1 MEQQRQFASQV
12 RVDAYPK
19 LKEDFILRVLELPWA
34 FISDE
39 SSLLDF
45 TAAPDPTMLLE
56 RIKQMYGV
64 DVSQI
69 ANTNIADILERI
81 AARNS

>member
-1 MEQQRQFASQV
+1 MEQESQFASQV
-12 RVDAYPK
+12 RVDAHPE
-19 LKEDFILRVLELPWA
+19 LKQEFIRRVLELPWA

-45 TAAPDPTMLLE
+45 TAAPDSTILLE
-56 RIKQMYGV
+56 RVKQIYGV
-64 DVSQI
+64 DVSDI
-69 ANTNIADILERI
+69 ANGNIADILERI